1 MKNNNQNDIRQGR
14 ANKSHKTMPTDVLV
28 VPEVAQQNYEKL
40 AQRPRRK
47 RRTNYAKKI
56 MNDEFLFN
64 V

>member
-1 MKNNNQNDIRQGR
+1 MKNNEQNEIKEAR
-14 ANKSHKTMPTDVLV
+14 AGKLHKVMPTDILV
-28 VPEVAQQNYEKL
+28 TPRVVEVNQESL

-56 MNDEFLFN
+56 LNDPFIFT